1 MHQQILQ
8 CFQSGNN
15 KISTIRLFG
24 IGNVNTVIGASGE
37 DSFIKVI
44 TNAAIVIE
52 DKVGTQANYVEITGT
67 CVVCEDLPSNVN
79 YVEVKSP
86 ECAVWITTIAS
97 TLTSLTVDEGY
108 SLNISGD
115 REVTNYLPEG

>member
-15 KISTIRLFG
+15 KIGLIGLFG

-52 DKVGTQANYVEITGT
+52 DKAGT
-67 CVVCEDLPSNVN
+67 
-79 YVEVKSP
+79 
-86 ECAVWITTIAS
+86 
-97 TLTSLTVDEGY
+97 
-108 SLNISGD
+108 
-115 REVTNYLPEG
+115 